1 MHSIKIS
8 DEYSNRTEQKNE
20 SFPEKKHAQNEK
32 YNTDYSCAST
42 SPYIT
47 YEYTHE
53 KENHRVPTVFHEFSQ
68 QSKKHMK
75 QR

>member
-8 DEYSNRTEQKNE
+8 YEYSNRTEQKNE
-20 SFPEKKHAQNEK
+20 SFFQKKHAQHEK
-32 YNTDYSCAST
+32 YHADYSCART
-42 SPYIT
+42 SPDIT
-47 YEYTHE
+47 YENTHE
-53 KENHRVPTVFHEFSQ
+53 KENHRVSTVFHEFSH